1 MDLGDGS
8 EDFAQDE
15 GVIEDLCWGFRF
27 LEQSFCSVEPSLF
40 DENLAHF
47 GPDFKVGDGFDQSW
61 GWIVLKEV
69 AFIFI
74 VGFAVLGLE
83 DLLVEVC
90 FRDFDAVEVNFDF
103 AHQ

>member
-1 MDLGDGS
+1 VDLGDGS
-8 EDFAQDE
+8 EDFAQDK

-27 LEQSFCSVEPSLF
+27 LEQSFCTVEPSLF
-40 DENLAHF
+40 DENFTHF

-61 GWIVLKEV
+61 GWIVLKEN

-74 VGFAVLGLE
+74 VCFAVLGLE

-90 FRDFDAVEVNFDF
+90 F
-103 AHQ
+103 